1 MNVNLS
7 SPGKR
12 WSRRFLCGTVD
23 KNLLASAGDT
33 GFHPWL
39 GEDPICCGTAEPTH
53 HSYWARTLEPG
64 AATMEL
70 KPQCLRARA
79 PKQEKSPQWEVH
91 PPQLECSPHSL
102 QLQKK
107 SLHTKERPE
116 HSEIS
121 KERNNFECHI
131 RLSSIFTFTCT
142 YVFGGD
148 RLALLEWVHQT
159 FTLSVH
165 NLNFY
170 T

>member
-1 MNVNLS
+1 MQETCVQSL
-7 SPGKR
+7 
-12 WSRRFLCGTVD
+12 VQ
-23 KNLLASAGDT
+23 
-33 GFHPWL
+33 
-39 GEDPICCGTAEPTH
+39 EDPIYCGATKRMH
-53 HSYWARTLEPG
+53 HNYWAHALEPG
-64 AATMEL
+64 NCNYWALVLRLL

-79 PKQEKSPQWEVH
+79 PKQEKSPQREVH
-91 PPQLECSPHSL
+91 PPQLECSPRSL

-116 HSEIS
+116 PSEIS

-131 RLSSIFTFTCT
+131 RLSYIFTFTWT
-142 YVFGGD
+142 YVLGGN

-159 FTLSVH
+159 FTLAVH

>member
-1 MNVNLS
+1 MPYWSFLGGSMVKNLS
-7 SPGKR
+7 
-12 WSRRFLCGTVD
+12 
-23 KNLLASAGDT
+23 ASAGDT
-33 GFHPWL
+33 RSIPCPGRSHILWRNEAHAPQL
-39 GEDPICCGTAEPTH
+39 LSP
-53 HSYWARTLEPG
+53 YWAHALEPG
-64 AATMEL
+64 NCNYWAHVLRLL

-165 NLNFY
+165 NLIFY